1 MLPSFESPLPP
12 MIASTASGSSHGAD
26 LGQVAPV
33 AFCVHAV
40 AEDEA
45 VLDTQADEVGAD
57 RLGLAQGLLDQHCA
71 VEARRAKLHHALA
84 NRRHPVA
91 AVEDVV
97 KPQPP
102 RTARAGRRRYAPA
115 DIRAARPRAVARGMD
130 VVEVE

>member
-45 VLDTQADEVGAD
+45 ILDTQADEVGAD
-57 RLGLAQGLLDQHCA
+57 RLGAAQGLLDQHYA
-71 VEARRAKLHHALA
+71 VEARRAKLPQELA
-84 NRRHPVA
+84 HRRHLVT
-91 AVEDVV
+91 AVEELV
-97 KPQPP
+97 KRQHPA
-102 RTARAGRRRYAPA
+102 TARAVRRRSTPVG
-115 DIRAARPRAVARGMD
+115 I
-130 VVEVE
+130 